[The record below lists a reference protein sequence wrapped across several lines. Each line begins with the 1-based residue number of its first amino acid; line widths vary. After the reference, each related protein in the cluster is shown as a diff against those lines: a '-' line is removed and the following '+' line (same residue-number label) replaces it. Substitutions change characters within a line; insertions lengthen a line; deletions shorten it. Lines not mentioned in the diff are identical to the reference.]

1 VKLIFNEENG
11 WCCAM
16 KEIDLEKL
24 PPSTLPVRFPFLRV
38 DPSQDSRNLIEGQM
52 FLLQPNP

>member
-16 KEIDLEKL
+16 KEIDLEKHPEAVEL
-24 PPSTLPVRFPFLRV
+24 VKKETR
-38 DPSQDSRNLIEGQM
+38 
-52 FLLQPNP
+52 